1 MFRKQLNLKFQH
13 ITVVLNNISCKTC
26 KAPKGF
32 IGLLFLL
39 FSLCISAQN
48 KRGELEVKRQQLLKQ
63 IETTTL
69 QLNKAQ
75 QTRTAARDK
84 LEAVQTQIETRE
96 ALINNLHEEID
107 ETDNIISRTEEVLD
121 ALNEDI
127 NRLRIE
133 YATMVRRAYKMKV
146 PDNAILFMLSSNN
159 FTEAYYKWQ
168 YFKMYDKFRKRQAK
182 LITETQK
189 SLLAKNDY
197 LIQQKFQKQTLI
209 GTNEQQR
216 IIWEQEK
223 QNKDKLIDE
232 LKNEE
237 KRLSGELKSQEK
249 QNLKIN
255 SSIER
260 LISAELDTKR
270 KAAEERQRKTQAEAD
285 RLALERT
292 KEKKTKSRTNVAPE
306 TAAEKPRTGNI
317 ITESSENLAL
327 SSDFRNNKGKLP
339 PPATG
344 TIVKNFGKQ
353 HISDRLTAIN
363 NGIDIQTS
371 SNADV
376 RAVFTGNVSIISSI
390 PGMGYVVLIQ
400 HGNYY
405 TVYSNLSTVVV
416 KKGQSVGTR
425 QTIGYAGVNPVSNDS
440 EVHFELWLERTHLNP
455 ASWIAR

>member
-13 ITVVLNNISCKTC
+13 IIVVLSNISCKTY
-26 KAPKGF
+26 KVSKSF

-39 FSLCISAQN
+39 LTLSLSAQN

-84 LEAVQTQIETRE
+84 LEAVQTQLETRE
-96 ALINNLHEEID
+96 ALINNLHEEIG

-133 YATMVRRAYKMKV
+133 YATMIRRAYKMKV

-168 YFKMYDKFRKRQAK
+168 YFRMYDKFRKRQAK

-189 SLLAKNDY
+189 A
-197 LIQQKFQKQTLI
+197 QKQTLI
-209 GTNEQQR
+209 GANEQQR
-216 IIWEQEK
+216 SIWEQEK

-260 LISAELDTKR
+260 LISAELDAKR

-306 TAAEKPRTGNI
+306 TAAEKPRSGNI

-344 TIVKNFGKQ
+344 TIVRNFGKQ

-376 RAVFTGNVSIISSI
+376 KAVFTGNVSIISSI

-455 ASWIAR
+455 TSWIAR